1 MQLFRWEGGQC
12 QAFAEVGLLD
22 VKLLVSAISSV
33 RFFPRDWKIA
43 GSLQT
48 TILAGAAHLSRK
60 EDVYTGGGACVS
72 NLKTCQPSNKLH
84 FFTQLLQ
91 TKCFLYRADDGLSR
105 SPWSP
110 STWSFFF
117 RNFGAGGLQ

>member
-1 MQLFRWEGGQC
+1 MFFRECQLVRWEGGQC

-33 RFFPRDWKIA
+33 RFLFPRDWKIA
-43 GSLQT
+43 GSLET

-60 EDVYTGGGACVS
+60 EDVYTGGGAS
-72 NLKTCQPSNKLH
+72 RLANLQTS
-84 FFTQLLQ
+84 FTSLLQ
-91 TKCFLYRADDGLSR
+91 TNCFLYRADDGLSR

-110 STWSFFF
+110 STWSFFWGG
-117 RNFGAGGLQ
+117 NFGAGGLQ